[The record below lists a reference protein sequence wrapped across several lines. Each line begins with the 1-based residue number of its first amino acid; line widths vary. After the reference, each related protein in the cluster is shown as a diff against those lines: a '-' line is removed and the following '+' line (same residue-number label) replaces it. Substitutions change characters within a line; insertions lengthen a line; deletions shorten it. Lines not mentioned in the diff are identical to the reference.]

1 MYQSKLS
8 DLHSKDSIVS
18 KVPRR
23 SRKAAAMPPKA
34 VELGRTRQTQ
44 QVRELHRHVAVPPWL
59 KSLLNIQKGAKVIF
73 AVVVGTIPIVYGY
86 TVYTQDQ
93 WKNQH
98 GQLNRLRA
106 REQQQVVM
114 NENLKYQMAETAE
127 HSNSGLVSPTPDRM
141 VFIAPAPARPFKQ
154 RPQTPVANPNP
165 ELPTPQGY

>member
-1 MYQSKLS
+1 MYQSKVS
-8 DLHSKDSIVS
+8 DLHSKASITS

-23 SRKAAAMPPKA
+23 SRKAEAMPPKA
-34 VELGRTRQTQ
+34 VEVGRVRPEQ
-44 QVRELHRHVAVPPWL
+44 QVRQLHRHVAAPPWL
-59 KSLLNIQKGAKVIF
+59 KSLLNIQKGAKVVF

-86 TVYTQDQ
+86 TVYTQAQ

-127 HSNSGLVSPTPDRM
+127 QSNSSLVPPTPDRM
-141 VFIAPAPARPFKQ
+141 VFVSPAPARPLKQ
-154 RPQTPVANPNP
+154 RSHPPAANPNP
-165 ELPTPQGY
+165 QLQTPQGY

>member
-1 MYQSKLS
+1 MYQSKVS

-23 SRKAAAMPPKA
+23 SRKAEVMPTKT
-34 VELGRTRQTQ
+34 VELRRTRQEQ
-44 QVRELHRHVAVPPWL
+44 QVRQLHRNVAVPPWL

-73 AVVVGTIPIVYGY
+73 AVVLGTIPIVYGY

-93 WKNQH
+93 WKSQH

-127 HSNSGLVSPTPDRM
+127 HSNSGLVAPTPDRM
-141 VFIAPAPARPFKQ
+141 VFVSPAPARPLKQ
-154 RPQTPVANPNP
+154 RPQTPTVNPNP
-165 ELPTPQGY
+165 ELQTPQGY

>member
-1 MYQSKLS
+1 MYQSKSS
-8 DLHSKDSIVS
+8 DLHSPASIAS

-23 SRKAAAMPPKA
+23 SRKAAAMPTKA
-34 VELGRTRQTQ
+34 VELGRTRQEQ
-44 QVRELHRHVAVPPWL
+44 QVRELHRHVNVPPWL
-59 KSLLNIQKGAKVIF
+59 KSLLNLQKGAKVVF

-93 WKNQH
+93 WKIQH

-127 HSNSGLVSPTPDRM
+127 NSNSGLVSPTPDRM
-141 VFIAPAPARPFKQ
+141 VFVSPAPARPLKQ
-154 RPQTPVANPNP
+154 RPQTPAVNPNP
-165 ELPTPQGY
+165 PTQTPQGY

>member
-1 MYQSKLS
+1 MYQSKVS
-8 DLHSKDSIVS
+8 DLHSKASTVS

-23 SRKAAAMPPKA
+23 SRKAEAMPRA
-34 VELGRTRQTQ
+34 AAASRTRQEQ
-44 QVRELHRHVAVPPWL
+44 QVRELHRNVAVPPWL
-59 KSLLNIQKGAKVIF
+59 KSLLNLQKGAKVIF
-73 AVVVGTIPIVYGY
+73 AVVLGTIPIVYGY

-127 HSNSGLVSPTPDRM
+127 HPSSGLVAPTPDRM
-141 VFIAPAPARPFKQ
+141 VFVAPAPARPLKQ
-154 RPQTPVANPNP
+154 RPQTPIANPNP
-165 ELPTPQGY
+165 ELQTPQGY